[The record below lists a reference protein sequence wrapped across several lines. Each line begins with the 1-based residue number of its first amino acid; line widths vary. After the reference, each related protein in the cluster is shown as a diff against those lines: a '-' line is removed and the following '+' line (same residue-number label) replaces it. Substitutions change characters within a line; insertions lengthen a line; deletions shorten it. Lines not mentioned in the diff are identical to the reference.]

1 MSEISRKVVLQ
12 PNGNFL
18 VDLARL
24 YAEAFVIDLVSG
36 THGDIENRCAHFCS
50 LEHFQIWHCMRSSY
64 REKGLKFVAENAQG
78 WKSARIIFCILYD
91 HFNPFQSKNL
101 LHTTKHGCLTWL
113 WDYAHISKYPKRLR
127 TKDKIKS

>member
-1 MSEISRKVVLQ
+1 MSEISCKVVLQ

-18 VDLARL
+18 ANLARL
-24 YAEAFVIDLVSG
+24 YAEVFVIDLVSG
-36 THGDIENRCAHFCS
+36 THGDVENRWAHFCS
-50 LEHFQIWHCMRSSY
+50 LEHFQISLCMTSSY
-64 REKGLKFVAENAQG
+64 RKKGLKLVAENAQG
-78 WKSARIIFCILYD
+78 WKSAPIVFCTLYD
-91 HFNPFQSKNL
+91 HFIPFQSKNL